1 VSLLIFTQ
9 HSLNPM
15 TANGDAACRL
25 FDRGKNDKGRNEL
38 LPGAVLELR
47 LAQGKMTNL

>member
-1 VSLLIFTQ
+1 MSLLIFTQ

-15 TANGDAACRL
+15 TVNGAAAAGYSIA
-25 FDRGKNDKGRNEL
+25 GKNNKDGNEL

-47 LAQGKMTNL
+47 LAQAR